1 MYCDLRPYFNTGW
14 GQCHCSPL
22 LKYLY
27 LRLLFSLLKTMLK
40 NDLIDYILKNSLR
53 ALLKALLRVI
63 PLRYTLEVYRVLHFI
78 NSVKRKF
85 L

>member
-14 GQCHCSPL
+14 GQWDCSPL

-27 LRLLFSLLKTMLK
+27 LRLFFNLLKTMLE

-63 PLRYTLEVYRVLHFI
+63 P
-78 NSVKRKF
+78 
-85 L
+85 